1 MIYYGPVGK
10 RRPDNGPRRP
20 AFEVPSRK
28 AFEGLVAEALDGLP
42 EEFRKR
48 LDNIAVVVEE
58 EPTPEELSALGMEP
72 EEELF
77 GAYWGQALP
86 DRTPTDYWGGLPDRI
101 VIYRSP
107 ILRACRNRAEII
119 QEVRD
124 TVLHEVGHY
133 FGLDEDE
140 LPF

>member
-1 MIYYGPVGK
+1 MRRSHEGPT
-10 RRPDNGPRRP
+10 RP
-20 AFEVPSRK
+20 AFE
-28 AFEGLVAEALDGLP
+28 ALVSEALDGLP

-48 LDNIAVVVEE
+48 LENIAVVVEE
-58 EPTPEELSALGMEP
+58 EPTAEDLKALGMEP
-72 EEELF
+72 DEELF

-101 VIYRSP
+101 AIYRGP
-107 ILRACRNRAEII
+107 ILRACRTRAEII
-119 QEVRD
+119 REVQD
-124 TVLHEVGHY
+124 TVLHEIGHY